1 MRMGR
6 LVRSTR
12 DKWIVARWVF
22 LESGAESGDEPSDDS
37 GSATSPAPCNQSS
50 PAMAPLQW
58 AAVFV
63 LLAILAAYANHFGNS
78 FHFDDFHTVTGNP
91 AIRSLSNVPRFFV
104 DAGTFSILPS
114 HQTYRPLV
122 PASLALD
129 YWIGGGLRPVT
140 FHLSAFFWFLVQL
153 VLMYVFVLRV
163 FHRMPYPALFAV
175 ALYGLHPV
183 SAETVNYVVQRGDLY
198 ATLGAVAGVAM
209 YALLPGQRRWGLYL
223 APALAGMLGK
233 PTALVFAPIL
243 LAYIAL
249 LDRGAQE
256 SLASCLRRAA
266 PAFLLSFAYA
276 IFQGVMTPASYS
288 GSAFAPFDY
297 WITQPFVTLRY
308 VRSFFL
314 PFYLSADTDL
324 RPFTTIGNARALAG
338 IAFCLALAGAAFW
351 TSRRPRWR
359 PVSFGLFWFL
369 IGLAPTALTPLSEVE
384 NDHRMFLP
392 FVGLAISVT
401 WAGWLLLG
409 PRRTSRGAMGLAAA
423 VLIACAWGTHAR
435 NNVWRTEETLW
446 SDVTQ
451 KSPGNGRGWMN
462 YGLTQMQKGDLA
474 AAYAHFER
482 ARALTPNY
490 SLIEINLGIAS
501 GALARD
507 AEAEQHFRRA
517 IELAPADSQSYSY
530 YGKWLGSRGRLPEAL
545 AALNLSITFNPADP
559 APRES
564 LALLRA
570 REDTA
575 SPEQHLA
582 DSLAYYRLGL
592 FEDCIRTAQEALRS
606 RPDYAEAYNNIAAGY
621 QSMGRWDEAIAAA
634 EHALRLKPDLQIA
647 RNNLQYARTNK
658 AVPAHRS
665 N

>member
-1 MRMGR
+1 M
-6 LVRSTR
+6 
-12 DKWIVARWVF
+12 AFVF
-22 LESGAESGDEPSDDS
+22 L
-37 GSATSPAPCNQSS
+37 T
-50 PAMAPLQW
+50 L
-58 AAVFV
+58 
-63 LLAILAAYANHFGNS
+63 LAAYANHFGNA

-91 AIRSLSNVPRFFV
+91 AIRSLSNLPRFFA
-104 DAGTFSILPS
+104 DARTFSILPT

-140 FHLSAFFWFLVQL
+140 FHLSTFVWFLVEL
-153 VLMYVFVLRV
+153 ALMYVLFLRI
-163 FHRMPYPALFAV
+163 FHRLPYPALFAV
-175 ALYGLHPV
+175 ALFGLHPV
-183 SAETVNYVVQRGDLY
+183 TAETVNYIVQRADLY
-198 ATLGAVAGVAM
+198 ATLGVVAGLALF
-209 YALLPGQRRWGLYL
+209 ALLPAQRRWGLYL
-223 APALAGMLGK
+223 APALLGMLGK

-243 LAYIAL
+243 LVYIL
-249 LDRGAQE
+249 LIDRGAQE

-276 IFQGVMTPASYS
+276 AFQGLMTPATYS

-308 VRSFFL
+308 FRSFFL

-324 RPFTTIGNARALAG
+324 RPFTTIWDARAAAG
-338 IAFCLALAGAAFW
+338 FAFCLALVGAAIW

-392 FVGLAISVT
+392 FVGLAMAAT
-401 WAGWLLLG
+401 WAGWLALG
-409 PRRTSRGAMGLAAA
+409 RRRTSRVAVEVAAA
-423 VLIACAWGTHAR
+423 ILVACASGTFAR
-435 NNVWRTEETLW
+435 NQVWRTEETLW

-462 YGLTQMQKGDLA
+462 YGLTQMQKGDVA
-474 AAYAHFER
+474 GAYALFER
-482 ARALTPNY
+482 AGALMPNY
-490 SLIEINLGIAS
+490 SLIEINLGVAS
-501 GALARD
+501 GALKRT
-507 AEAEQHFRRA
+507 AEAEVHFRRA

-530 YGKWLGSRGRLPEAL
+530 YGRWLGSRGRLPEAF
-545 AALNLSITFNPADP
+545 ATLNRSVTLNPADP
-559 APRES
+559 APRET

-570 REDTA
+570 REAPA
-575 SPEQHLA
+575 SPEQRLA
-582 DSLAYYRLGL
+582 ESLAYYRLGS
-592 FEDCIRTAQEALRS
+592 FEDCIRAAQEALRA

-621 QSMGRWDEAIAAA
+621 QSMGHWDEAIAAA

-647 RNNLQYARTNK
+647 RNNLEYAR
-658 AVPAHRS
+658 AHKTLRAGK
-665 N
+665 

>member
-1 MRMGR
+1 MSR
-6 LVRSTR
+6 LLSSTDDR
-12 DKWIVARWVF
+12 WIVARWVF
-22 LESGAESGDEPSDDS
+22 HESGGES
-37 GSATSPAPCNQSS
+37 GSAPGHRPRNRPVLA
-50 PAMAPLQW
+50 AKPLPW
-58 AAVFV
+58 AVALV
-63 LLAILAAYANHFGNS
+63 LLALLAAYANHFGNA

-91 AIRSLSNVPRFFV
+91 AIRSLANVPRFFA

-140 FHLSAFFWFLVQL
+140 FHLSTFFWFLAQL
-153 VLMYVFVLRV
+153 AVMYVLLLRV
-163 FHRMPYPALFAV
+163 FHRLPYPSLFAV
-175 ALYGLHPV
+175 ALYGLHPAN
-183 SAETVNYVVQRGDLY
+183 AETVNYIVQRADLY
-198 ATLGAVAGVAM
+198 ATLGVVAGVAT

-223 APALAGMLGK
+223 APALLGMLGK

-243 LAYIAL
+243 LVYIL
-249 LDRGAQE
+249 LIDRGAQE
-256 SLASCLRRAA
+256 STASCLRRAA
-266 PAFLLSFAYA
+266 PAFLLTFAYA
-276 IFQGVMTPASYS
+276 ALQGAMTPASYS

-297 WITQPFVTLRY
+297 WITQPFVALRY
-308 VRSFFL
+308 FRSFFF
-314 PFYLSADTDL
+314 PIYLSADTDL
-324 RPFTTIGNARALAG
+324 RPFTTIWDACALAG
-338 IAFCLALAGAAFW
+338 FVFCLALGGAAFW
-351 TSRRPRWR
+351 TSRRSRWR

-392 FVGLAISVT
+392 FVGLAISVS
-401 WAGWLLLG
+401 WAGWLLIR
-409 PRRTSRGAMGLAAA
+409 PWRTSRVAVGLAAA
-423 VLIACAWGTHAR
+423 ILIACAWGTHAR
-435 NNVWRTEETLW
+435 NEVWRTEETLW
-446 SDVTQ
+446 RDVTQ

-482 ARALTPNY
+482 SRALNPNY

-501 GALARD
+501 GALGRN
-507 AEAEQHFRRA
+507 AEAERHFRRA
-517 IELAPADSQSYSY
+517 IEMAPADSQSYSY
-530 YGKWLGSRGRLPEAL
+530 YGRWLGSRGRLPEAL
-545 AALNLSITFNPADP
+545 AALNLSVTLNPADP

-570 REDTA
+570 REAAA

-582 DSLAYYRLGL
+582 DSLAYYQSGS
-592 FEDCIRTAQEALRS
+592 FEDCIRAARQALQS

-634 EHALRLKPDLQIA
+634 EQALRLKPDLRIA
-647 RNNLQYARTNK
+647 HNNLQYARSHK
-658 AVPAHRS
+658 ALRREK
-665 N
+665 